1 MTAIW
6 EQRKRVNVLGIGIS
20 ITNMPAAVATVEDW
34 IARGAKNY
42 VCVTGVHGV
51 MEAQKDLQLKEIH
64 NSSGMTVPDGMPLV
78 WAGKI
83 YGFKDMGRVYGPD
96 LMLEVCR
103 KSVQRKY
110 THFLYGGNEGV
121 AERLKENLE
130 KKFPGISIV
139 GTFTPP
145 FRPLNTKESSDL
157 FEQTTRSRPHLFW
170 VGLSTPKQEKFM
182 NQYLPKLNTQV
193 MIGVGAAFDIHA
205 GLLNDPPPWIKK
217 SGMQWFYRL
226 CQDPRRLSKRYL
238 THNPVFI
245 RKFLK
250 QLLTDALKGGIRE

>member
-1 MTAIW
+1 MTAIGH
-6 EQRKRVNVLGIGIS
+6 QRKRVNVLGIGIS

-34 IARGAKNY
+34 IAKGAKNY

-51 MEAQKDLQLKEIH
+51 MEAQKDLQLREIH
-64 NSSGMTVPDGMPLV
+64 NNSGMTVPDGMPLV

-96 LMLEVCR
+96 LMMEVCR

-110 THFLYGGNEGV
+110 THFLYGGNDGV
-121 AERLKENLE
+121 VPRLKENLE

-145 FRPLNTKESSDL
+145 FRPLNAKESSDL
-157 FEQTTRSRPHLFW
+157 LGQTARCRPDLFW

-182 NQYLPKLNTQV
+182 EQYLPQLDTQV

-205 GLLNDPPPWIKK
+205 GLFNDAPAWIKT
-217 SGMQWFYRL
+217 SGMQWLYRL
-226 CQDPRRLSKRYL
+226 CQDPRRLWKRYL
-238 THNPVFI
+238 THNPIFI
-245 RKFLK
+245 RKFLQ
-250 QLLTDALKGGIRE
+250 QLFSDVSKGGLGL

>member
-1 MTAIW
+1 MTAIGH
-6 EQRKRVNVLGIGIS
+6 QTKRVNVLGIGIS

-34 IARGAKNY
+34 IAKGAKNY

-51 MEAQKDLQLKEIH
+51 MEAQKDLQLREIH
-64 NSSGMTVPDGMPLV
+64 NNSGMTVPDGMPLV

-96 LMLEVCR
+96 LMMEVCR

-110 THFLYGGNEGV
+110 THFLYGGNDGV
-121 AERLKENLE
+121 APRLKENLE

-145 FRPLNTKESSDL
+145 FRPLNAKESSDL
-157 FEQTTRSRPHLFW
+157 LGQTARCRPDLFW

-182 NQYLPKLNTQV
+182 EQYLPQLDTQV

-205 GLLNDPPPWIKK
+205 GLFNDAPAWIKT
-217 SGMQWFYRL
+217 SGMQWLYRL
-226 CQDPRRLSKRYL
+226 CQDPRRLWKRYL
-238 THNPVFI
+238 THNPIFI
-245 RKFLK
+245 RKFLQ
-250 QLLTDALKGGIRE
+250 QLFSDVSKGGLGL

>member
-1 MTAIW
+1 MTTRW
-6 EQRKRVNVLGIGIS
+6 DQRERLNVLGVGIS
-20 ITNMPAAVATVEDW
+20 ITNMSAAVATVEDW
-34 IARGAKNY
+34 IANGVKNY

-51 MEAQKDLQLKEIH
+51 MEAQKDDLLREIH
-64 NSSGMTVPDGMPLV
+64 NTSGMTVPDGMPLV

-83 YGFKDMGRVYGPD
+83 YGFKDMARVYGPD

-110 THFLYGGNEGV
+110 THFLYGGNHGV
-121 AERLKENLE
+121 AQKLRKNLE

-145 FRPLNTKESSDL
+145 LRPLNAKESSDL
-157 FEQTTRSRPHLFW
+157 LEQTACCRPDLFW

-182 NQYLPKLNTQV
+182 EQYLPQLDTQV

-205 GLLNDPPPWIKK
+205 GLSKDPPAWIKT
-217 SGMQWFYRL
+217 SGMQWLYRL
-226 CQDPRRLSKRYL
+226 CQDPRRLWKRYL
-238 THNPVFI
+238 THNPVFV
-245 RKFLK
+245 RKFLQ
-250 QLLTDALKGGIRE
+250 QLFTDVLKGGIRA